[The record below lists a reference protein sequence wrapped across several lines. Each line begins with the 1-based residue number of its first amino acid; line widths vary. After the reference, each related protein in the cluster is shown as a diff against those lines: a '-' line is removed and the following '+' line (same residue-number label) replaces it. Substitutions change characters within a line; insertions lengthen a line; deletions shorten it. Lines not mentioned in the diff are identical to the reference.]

1 MKVYKDHASTGK
13 LIQKMKTRHDINTYS
28 IMYHSV
34 AVPFPQVR
42 MSNFNTDINEYF
54 NTRKMKKKQNNK
66 TLFFSRKLNIFKY
79 KFIFL
84 FIFI

>member
-54 NTRKMKKKQNNK
+54 NTRKMKKNK
-66 TLFFSRKLNIFKY
+66 TIKHFFF
-79 KFIFL
+79 F
-84 FIFI
+84 

>member
-34 AVPFPQVR
+34 AVTFPQVR

-54 NTRKMKKKQNNK
+54 NTRKMKKNK
-66 TLFFSRKLNIFKY
+66 TIKHFF
-79 KFIFL
+79 FL
-84 FIFI
+84 EN

>member
-54 NTRKMKKKQNNK
+54 NTRKMKKTTTIKH
-66 TLFFSRKLNIFKY
+66 FF
-79 KFIFL
+79 FL
-84 FIFI
+84 EN

>member
-54 NTRKMKKKQNNK
+54 NTRKMKKNK
-66 TLFFSRKLNIFKY
+66 TIKHFF
-79 KFIFL
+79 FL
-84 FIFI
+84 EN

>member
-13 LIQKMKTRHDINTYS
+13 LIQKMKTRQDINTYS

-54 NTRKMKKKQNNK
+54 NTRKMKKNK
-66 TLFFSRKLNIFKY
+66 TIKHIFFF
-79 KFIFL
+79 
-84 FIFI
+84 

>member
-54 NTRKMKKKQNNK
+54 NTRKMKKNK
-66 TLFFSRKLNIFKY
+66 TIKHFFF
-79 KFIFL
+79 
-84 FIFI
+84 